1 MAGYIG
7 AKVGTVTANAAD
19 IKGDISSTDTSP
31 DLTLKNTTQED
42 SDGGRESTITFKGEQ
57 SGGEESTLAEIRA
70 SHDGTA
76 DDQKGD
82 LIFKTNDG
90 SDGASPTERMK
101 IDSAGEIT
109 LTGNIANTS
118 GDFTLDVDGDIILDA
133 DGQQII
139 FADGGTQF
147 GQISTNSTP
156 ADMAIKSLISDK
168 DILFQGNDGGSNVT
182 ALTLD
187 MSDAG
192 TATFNHDIFLAAN
205 GNVGVNASNAIQ
217 FTSSSK
223 AIVTLGGNE
232 ISRFL
237 DTGGITFN
245 GDTAA
250 ANALDDYEEGTW
262 TPVIKSG
269 STTITS
275 SNPKGL
281 YRKVGTLV
289 MLEWSVT
296 RSDSTSLTGNLTI
309 SGLPFNRQTATY
321 LIVLGGG
328 HAWLDNAVGNDKI
341 GWPYVTG
348 TDEIVFTQD
357 HRVDGGNR
365 YFKANNLNNGR
376 PIYGSCHYISV

>member
-70 SHDGTA
+70 SHDGTS
-76 DDQKGD
+76 DDEAGD

-90 SDGASPTERMK
+90 SDGASPTERMR

-118 GDFTLDVDGDIILDA
+118 GNFTLDVDGDIILDA
-133 DGQQII
+133 DG
-139 FADGGTQF
+139 ADVVLKDGGTSF
-147 GQISTNSTP
+147 GRFTKSGDNFVIESQILNG
-156 ADMAIKSLISDK
+156 DLIIS
-168 DILFQGNDGGSNVT
+168 GNDGGSPVS
-182 ALTLD
+182 ALTFD
-187 MSDAG
+187 MSDGG

-262 TPVIKSG
+262 TPTIQSG
-269 STTITS
+269 TLNNIAQATYTKIG
-275 SNPKGL
+275 NVCHCQC
-281 YRKVGTLV
+281 KVGSFSDYTSGNSFELTG
-289 MLEWSVT
+289 MPFNFFSFD
-296 RSDSTSLTGNLTI
+296 RSAISTSVLAANVSGINDANGYLENGNKLRLYASI
-309 SGLPFNRQTATY
+309 PVGGYDNLRHVDLGSGA
-321 LIVLGGG
+321 VLY
-328 HAWLDNAVGNDKI
+328 I
-341 GWPYVTG
+341 GFSY
-348 TDEIVFTQD
+348 FTT
-357 HRVDGGNR
+357 
-365 YFKANNLNNGR
+365 
-376 PIYGSCHYISV
+376 